1 MRNTHESY
9 LNVMHISVPYRL
21 TYFRFPFIY
30 RLSRQSFPLYRQDE
44 SSSNKSSR
52 FTFKP
57 RYLVI
62 YDLRERMPEF
72 STDYPFFFFGLGES
86 VPGPNHPPGLTPSE
100 ETLRE
105 IGRESARS
113 STFLRNSVAL
123 EKIGQTALPPD
134 SIGILARASNFV
146 RGNFKRWKCRE
157 KKENSRFPHRSRI
170 TPDFNLQFSPPQ
182 YGRTDCSSLGEI
194 FSTRLEGEAREE
206 ESKGDIII
214 IRLPFLQACS
224 ILSFR
229 AIEIKRRRR
238 RKGKKRE
245 EERNYRAVR
254 LSAGGEA
261 LF

>member
-44 SSSNKSSR
+44 SSSNKSSC

-182 YGRTDCSSLGEI
+182 YGRTDYSSLGEI

-206 ESKGDIII
+206 ESKGDI

>member
-1 MRNTHESY
+1 M
-9 LNVMHISVPYRL
+9 
-21 TYFRFPFIY
+21 
-30 RLSRQSFPLYRQDE
+30 
-44 SSSNKSSR
+44 
-52 FTFKP
+52 
-57 RYLVI
+57 
-62 YDLRERMPEF
+62 
-72 STDYPFFFFGLGES
+72 
-86 VPGPNHPPGLTPSE
+86 PGPNHPPGLTPSE

-134 SIGILARASNFV
+134 PIGILARASNFV
-146 RGNFKRWKCRE
+146 RGNFKRWE

-214 IRLPFLQACS
+214 ILPFLQACS